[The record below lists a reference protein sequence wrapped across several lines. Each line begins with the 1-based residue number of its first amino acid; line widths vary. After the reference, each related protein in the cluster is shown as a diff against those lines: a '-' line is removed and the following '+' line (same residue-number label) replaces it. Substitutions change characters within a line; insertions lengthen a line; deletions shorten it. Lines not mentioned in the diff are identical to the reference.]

1 MRCHYS
7 IEPIV
12 VLLRFRSNN
21 MSHQYAQV
29 KFRVVPAN
37 HEWLKE
43 QAKKNRRSLTA
54 ELNFILDEKRL
65 RADQSGALEMQTT

>member
-1 MRCHYS
+1 MK
-7 IEPIV
+7 
-12 VLLRFRSNN
+12 LRNLAKRSSS
-21 MSHQYAQV
+21 MATQYAQV

-54 ELNFILDEKRL
+54 ELNFLLDEKRK
-65 RADQSGALEMQTT
+65 ADEQVKTA

>member
-1 MRCHYS
+1 MK
-7 IEPIV
+7 
-12 VLLRFRSNN
+12 LRNQINRSSS

-54 ELNFILDEKRL
+54 ELNFLLDEKRK
-65 RADQSGALEMQTT
+65 ADEQVKTAQ

>member
-1 MRCHYS
+1 MAT
-7 IEPIV
+7 
-12 VLLRFRSNN
+12 
-21 MSHQYAQV
+21 QYAQV

-54 ELNFILDEKRL
+54 ELNFLLDEKRL
-65 RADQSGALEMQTT
+65 HTDQSGALEMQTA

>member
-1 MRCHYS
+1 MKLHNQINKGS
-7 IEPIV
+7 SMET
-12 VLLRFRSNN
+12 
-21 MSHQYAQV
+21 QYAQV

-54 ELNFILDEKRL
+54 ELNFLLDEKRK
-65 RADQSGALEMQTT
+65 ADEQVKTA

>member
-1 MRCHYS
+1 MK
-7 IEPIV
+7 
-12 VLLRFRSNN
+12 LRNLAKRGDN

-54 ELNFILDEKRL
+54 ELNFLLDEKRK
-65 RADQSGALEMQTT
+65 ADEQVKTAQ

>member
-1 MRCHYS
+1 
-7 IEPIV
+7 
-12 VLLRFRSNN
+12 

-54 ELNFILDEKRL
+54 ELNFLLDEKRL
-65 RADQSGALEMQTT
+65 GIKCNDAPDKQTA

>member
-1 MRCHYS
+1 MKPRN
-7 IEPIV
+7 
-12 VLLRFRSNN
+12 LAKRGDN

-54 ELNFILDEKRL
+54 ELNFLLDEKRK
-65 RADQSGALEMQTT
+65 ADEQVKTA

>member
-1 MRCHYS
+1 MAT
-7 IEPIV
+7 
-12 VLLRFRSNN
+12 
-21 MSHQYAQV
+21 QYAQV

-54 ELNFILDEKRL
+54 ELNFILDEKRK
-65 RADQSGALEMQTT
+65 ADEQVKTAQ

>member
-1 MRCHYS
+1 
-7 IEPIV
+7 
-12 VLLRFRSNN
+12 

-54 ELNFILDEKRL
+54 ELNFLLDEKRL
-65 RADQSGALEMQTT
+65 HTDQSGALEMQTA